1 MYAVVYGDNMVLSEA
16 YGVLQV
22 VNSVDDET
30 IKLYSINLNYYPLQ
44 YNIFVDPTKPKF
56 PPSKFQVD

>member
-1 MYAVVYGDNMVLSEA
+1 MVLSEA

-56 PPSKFQVD
+56 PPSKF